1 MNYSF
6 ILSVPFSTARS
17 HIIYLRHA
25 QLGFS
30 TVPPDTI
37 NAFNN
42 SYVLLDWKIASS
54 DLENLQFANLK
65 WKYSNNE
72 RIASLQLEPDGDV
85 VVDVPKFAGRI
96 FFNVINGSKFNINSS
111 VITFGPLNLSDE
123 GQIICEV
130 TLNSKNP
137 YTDSTNLVIL
147 VEPRF
152 NDINQKTTA
161 IVNELAYISCTIT
174 SKPQANVTWFVND
187 TLINST
193 DRYIT
198 KATTKNSLN
207 TEYTLYIKN
216 ASVFDAGLYM
226 CSASIGYTKSNQ
238 SFELIINY
246 PAYITYLPQQ
256 FQAATD
262 ETVELVCE
270 ARGSPTPV
278 MSWYKNNSLLISN
291 DLYEITQSIQYN
303 KYDSVAEVILYINP
317 VKISDFD
324 TYTCQV
330 QNNFSGFVN
339 GSTQLVARRNLSFLT
354 QPSEVK
360 VYLGDS
366 ITINCTAQAYPKL
379 TVNWV
384 ILNNNRTTISSPKV
398 LVETQ
403 DNVIVEILLT
413 INNSTLDDYG
423 NYTCVAN
430 NSDGNITTNTTLN
443 VIWNLSFLTQPS
455 SEENVYLGGSI
466 TLNCTVQGYPKPWV
480 NWLTLNNNRTTI
492 SSTKVLVET
501 QDNIIVEILLTINNI
516 TFDDNGTYTCV
527 ASISNVI
534 KTTITTLNVISIK
547 PPVPFSPASFQAPS
561 SWHKEWYIV
570 IWVFIPIVCVLFF
583 ILAVLLARRRRN
595 NKAVVVVPVNRSVP
609 DPPVRS
615 MATQRDIYLPEAN
628 QLPAVNF
635 GYTPDVDVQEIEVEF
650 NEDSSVYLESVEY
663 NPDAGNAFYNHYDQA
678 GPAPKNKNEVQGE
691 LNAGY
696 AVIDDKVKL
705 FDHKK
710 KFNLI

>member
-1 MNYSF
+1 MFGYVIF
-6 ILSVPFSTARS
+6 LLVFAV
-17 HIIYLRHA
+17 YLRHA

-85 VVDVPKFAGRI
+85 VVDVPSKFAGRI

-339 GSTQLVARRNLSFLT
+339 GSTQLVARR
-354 QPSEVK
+354 
-360 VYLGDS
+360 
-366 ITINCTAQAYPKL
+366 
-379 TVNWV
+379 
-384 ILNNNRTTISSPKV
+384 
-398 LVETQ
+398 
-403 DNVIVEILLT
+403 
-413 INNSTLDDYG
+413 
-423 NYTCVAN
+423 
-430 NSDGNITTNTTLN
+430 
-443 VIWNLSFLTQPS
+443 NLSFLTQPS

>member
-85 VVDVPKFAGRI
+85 VVDVPSKFAGRI

-443 VIWNLSFLTQPS
+443 VI
-455 SEENVYLGGSI
+455 
-466 TLNCTVQGYPKPWV
+466 
-480 NWLTLNNNRTTI
+480 
-492 SSTKVLVET
+492 
-501 QDNIIVEILLTINNI
+501 
-516 TFDDNGTYTCV
+516 
-527 ASISNVI
+527 
-534 KTTITTLNVISIK
+534 SIK

>member
-85 VVDVPKFAGRI
+85 VVDVPSKFAGRI

-339 GSTQLVARRNLSFLT
+339 GSTQLVARR
-354 QPSEVK
+354 
-360 VYLGDS
+360 
-366 ITINCTAQAYPKL
+366 
-379 TVNWV
+379 
-384 ILNNNRTTISSPKV
+384 
-398 LVETQ
+398 
-403 DNVIVEILLT
+403 
-413 INNSTLDDYG
+413 
-423 NYTCVAN
+423 
-430 NSDGNITTNTTLN
+430 
-443 VIWNLSFLTQPS
+443 NLSFLTQPS

>member
-1 MNYSF
+1 MFGYVIF
-6 ILSVPFSTARS
+6 LLVFAA
-17 HIIYLRHA
+17 YLKHA

-30 TVPPDTI
+30 TVPPNTI
-37 NAFNN
+37 YAFNN
-42 SYVLLDWKIASS
+42 TYVLLDWKIASS
-54 DLENLQFANLK
+54 DLKNPQFANLN
-65 WKYSNNE
+65 WKHSKNG
-72 RIASLQLEPDGDV
+72 RIASLQLKLDGELT
-85 VVDVPKFAGRI
+85 VDVPRDFDGRVL
-96 FFNVINGSKFNINSS
+96 FNGEKNVSEFNINSS

-443 VIWNLSFLTQPS
+443 VI
-455 SEENVYLGGSI
+455 
-466 TLNCTVQGYPKPWV
+466 
-480 NWLTLNNNRTTI
+480 
-492 SSTKVLVET
+492 
-501 QDNIIVEILLTINNI
+501 
-516 TFDDNGTYTCV
+516 
-527 ASISNVI
+527 
-534 KTTITTLNVISIK
+534 SIK